1 MTKTAIMLGGN
12 LPDTLQQMDFA
23 LDRLQKSGFIVNK
36 ISKIFHSAAVDC
48 VPGTPDF
55 LDRAVTGVWHDSALE
70 LLKLCQKIEVEAGR
84 PAIHSS
90 RESRILDC
98 DIIFFGDDI
107 INSDRLIVPH
117 PRAKERDF
125 VLIPLAEIVPGQKFP
140 DGESVAEKLKKF
152 KGVEK

>member
-12 LPDTLQQMDFA
+12 LPDTLQKMDFA

-90 RESRILDC
+90 RESRVLDI
-98 DIIFFGDDI
+98 DIILFGNERISLPELI
-107 INSDRLIVPH
+107 IPH
-117 PRAKERDF
+117 PRARQRRF
-125 VLIPLAEIVPGQKFP
+125 VLEPLAEIAPNWQFP
-140 DGESVAEKLKKF
+140 DSITVASALEELLQR
-152 KGVEK
+152 G

>member
-12 LPDTLQQMDFA
+12 LPDTLQKMDFA

-84 PAIHSS
+84 PVIHSS
-90 RESRILDC
+90 RESRVLDI
-98 DIIFFGDDI
+98 DIILFGNEMISLPELI
-107 INSDRLIVPH
+107 IPH
-117 PRAKERDF
+117 PRARQRRF
-125 VLIPLAEIVPGQKFP
+125 VLEPLAEIAHDWQFP
-140 DGESVAEKLKKF
+140 DSITVASALEELLQR
-152 KGVEK
+152 G

>member
-12 LPDTLQQMDFA
+12 LPDTLQKMDFA

-90 RESRILDC
+90 RESRVLDI
-98 DIIFFGDDI
+98 DIILFGNERISLPELI
-107 INSDRLIVPH
+107 IPH
-117 PRAKERDF
+117 PRARQRLF
-125 VLIPLAEIVPGQKFP
+125 VLEPLAEIATNWQFP
-140 DGESVAEKLKKF
+140 DSITVASALEELLQR
-152 KGVEK
+152 G

>member
-12 LPDTLQQMDFA
+12 LPDTLQKMDFA
-23 LDRLQKSGFIVNK
+23 LDRLQKSGFTVDK

-55 LDRAVTGVWHDSALE
+55 LDRAVTGMWHDSALE

-90 RESRILDC
+90 RESRVLDI
-98 DIIFFGDDI
+98 DIILFGNEMISLPELI
-107 INSDRLIVPH
+107 IPH
-117 PRAKERDF
+117 PRARQRLF
-125 VLIPLAEIVPGQKFP
+125 VLEPLAEIAPNWQFP
-140 DGESVAEKLKKF
+140 DSITVASALERLQR
-152 KGVEK
+152 G

>member
-12 LPDTLQQMDFA
+12 LPDTLQKMDFA

-90 RESRILDC
+90 RESRVLDI
-98 DIIFFGDDI
+98 DIILFGNEMISLPELI
-107 INSDRLIVPH
+107 IPH
-117 PRAKERDF
+117 PRARQRRF
-125 VLIPLAEIVPGQKFP
+125 VLEPLAEIAPNWQFP
-140 DGESVAEKLKKF
+140 DSITVASALEELLQR
-152 KGVEK
+152 G

>member
-90 RESRILDC
+90 RESRVLDI
-98 DIIFFGDDI
+98 DIILFGNEMISLPELI
-107 INSDRLIVPH
+107 IPH
-117 PRAKERDF
+117 PRARQRRF
-125 VLIPLAEIVPGQKFP
+125 VLEPLAEIAPNWQFP
-140 DGESVAEKLKKF
+140 DSITVASALEELLQR
-152 KGVEK
+152 G